1 MLRKSKGSLLDFM
14 TVCISL
20 LAMVLVVMVYLNL
33 SELMLTKLEVSQV
46 TRKYILRMETKGY
59 LDEGDKSALL
69 SELASLGMREIELGG
84 STLSPVGYGEN
95 ICLSVKGMVTGR
107 VLNSEDSWLN
117 GFVQREFMVE
127 ENRMSTAKN

>member
-1 MLRKSKGSLLDFM
+1 MLDFM

>member
-1 MLRKSKGSLLDFM
+1 MLKKSEGSLLDFM

-69 SELASLGMREIELGG
+69 SELTSLGVRELELTG
-84 STLSPVGYGEN
+84 STLSPVDYGEN
-95 ICLSVKGMVTGR
+95 ICLSVRGTIRGK
-107 VLNSEDSWLN
+107 VLDTEDGWLN
-117 GFVQREFMVE
+117 GFIQREFVVE
-127 ENRMSTAKN
+127 EKRMSTAKN